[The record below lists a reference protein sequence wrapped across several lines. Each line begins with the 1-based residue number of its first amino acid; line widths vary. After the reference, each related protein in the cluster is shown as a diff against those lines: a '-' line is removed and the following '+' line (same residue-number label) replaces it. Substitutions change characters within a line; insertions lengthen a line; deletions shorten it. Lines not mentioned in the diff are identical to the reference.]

1 MIMENNNEVGRKGKS
16 KQMVGSDYNTRI
28 VNGVMRM
35 MTNELAIT
43 YARTRGAMMSLPL
56 QYART
61 LGASR
66 LELGKPSLIH
76 KTDRT
81 LHQSA

>member
-1 MIMENNNEVGRKGKS
+1 MIMEDNNKVGRKGKS

-43 YARTRGAMMSLPL
+43 YART
-56 QYART
+56 
-61 LGASR
+61 
-66 LELGKPSLIH
+66 
-76 KTDRT
+76 
-81 LHQSA
+81 